1 MAIKV
6 KDAATAAQKFVQR
19 ASAAAADYTKGVA
32 ASGDAWAANTAAS
45 ADTYAAGVQDAIQRN
60 AFGKGVMKA
69 GPAKFVSRSTTLGA
83 QRYPQ
88 GVNVAGPA
96 WQDGTAPYLAT
107 LSSLNLPPR
116 RPKGDP
122 GNMARVQA
130 VTDALRKKK
139 LAG

>member
-6 KDAATAAQKFVQR
+6 KDAAMAAQKFVTRGQ
-19 ASAAAADYTKGVA
+19 AAAGDYQKGVQGAGDTWQAHSAAA
-32 ASGDAWAANTAAS
+32 S
-45 ADTYAAGVQDAIQRN
+45 DTFAAGVQEAITRG
-60 AFGKGVMKA
+60 AYTKGIAKA
-69 GPAKFVSRSTTLGA
+69 GSGKYVNNASTKGA

-88 GVNVAGPA
+88 GVATAGPA
-96 WQDGTAPYLAT
+96 WQDATAPYLQT
-107 LSSLNLPPR
+107 LQGITLPPR

>member
-6 KDAATAAQKFVQR
+6 KDATAAAAKFVTRAQAAAGDYQKGVQAAGDQWQANATAA
-19 ASAAAADYTKGVA
+19 AD
-32 ASGDAWAANTAAS
+32 SF
-45 ADTYAAGVQDAIQRN
+45 AAGVQDAITRG
-60 AFGKGVMKA
+60 AFSKGIARA
-69 GPAKFVSRSTTLGA
+69 GSAKFVANASGKGA

-88 GVNVAGPA
+88 GVATAGPA
-96 WQDGTAPYLAT
+96 WLEKTAPSLAT
-107 LSSLNLPPR
+107 LASLTLPPR